1 MGEDGPER
9 GGGLH
14 SEKPLPDAAFTA
26 RVRGRVQGVGF
37 RWSAREEAK
46 RLGLTGWV
54 RNADDGSVEVTAEGR
69 TDKLEAFAVWLARG
83 PIGARVD
90 AVDRR
95 DRRPTAAYRSFTVE
109 P

>member
-9 GGGLH
+9 FGGLR
-14 SEKPLPDAAFTA
+14 SGKPLPDAAFMI

-37 RWSAREEAK
+37 RWSAREVAK

-69 TDKLEAFAVWLARG
+69 SDKLEAFAVWLARG
-83 PIGARVD
+83 PLGARVE
-90 AVDRR
+90 ALERR
-95 DRRPTAAYRSFTVE
+95 DLRPTGAYRAFTVE